1 MNQTILF
8 TPVGG
13 TDPISSTNCRD
24 GSMLHICR
32 VYQPDKVIMYMSKEM
47 LEFQEQDD
55 RYRYCL
61 DRLGNL
67 QNRRM
72 QYEIIERKN
81 LVSVHEFDYYYQDF
95 REIIQKICQ
104 QMDETDT
111 LLLNVSSG
119 TPAMKSGLLV
129 LLTLGEFPARAIQVA
144 TPERKINEHVH
155 KNYDVQL
162 LWDLD
167 EDNEVNFD
175 NRCKE
180 VQCPTLSKIKKEEI
194 IKKHISVYDY
204 AAALEV
210 AKSLPEEDTK
220 AYKDIIYMASRRIL
234 LDFTGVDQMIKKT
247 GYQCLPVRS
256 SAERKY
262 FEYALNIGI
271 KLKKE
276 EYADFI
282 RSITPLIVDL
292 LEIVLKKQCKITVDD
307 YCVIRK
313 KKGMEIREW
322 SADKL
327 RGTEIKRILDQRYG
341 ERTGG
346 FRCGPVYSDHLKCL
360 LQAKS
365 KDAYL
370 IKLAENLRSVESNIR
385 NLAAHQIVSV
395 TEDVILQRTGYTGK
409 KIMEMIK
416 ALFNYTGI
424 SMKEEYWES
433 YELMNQEIIKR
444 MSAE

>member
-129 LLTLGEFPARAIQVA
+129 LLTLGEFPAKAIQVA

-155 KNYDVQL
+155 KSYDVQV
-162 LWDLD
+162 LWELD
-167 EDNEVNFD
+167 EDNEEGFE

-204 AAALEV
+204 AAALDV
-210 AKSLPEEDTK
+210 AEALPEEDTR
-220 AYKDIIYMASRRIL
+220 AYKDLIYMASRRIL
-234 LDFTGVDQMIKKT
+234 LDFSGVDQMIKQT

-256 SAERKY
+256 SSERKY

-282 RSITPLIVDL
+282 RAITPLIVDL
-292 LEIVLKKQCKITVDD
+292 FEIVLKKQCKISVDD
-307 YCVIRK
+307 YCVSYK
-313 KKGMEIREW
+313 KKGGVLYG
-322 SADKL
+322 S
-327 RGTEIKRILDQRYG
+327 GQKR
-341 ERTGG
+341 
-346 FRCGPVYSDHLKCL
+346 S
-360 LQAKS
+360 
-365 KDAYL
+365 
-370 IKLAENLRSVESNIR
+370 
-385 NLAAHQIVSV
+385 
-395 TEDVILQRTGYTGK
+395 
-409 KIMEMIK
+409 
-416 ALFNYTGI
+416 
-424 SMKEEYWES
+424 
-433 YELMNQEIIKR
+433 
-444 MSAE
+444 